1 MKKTEIILIILAIL
15 GLILKYNLITGGN
28 ILVIF
33 PIFLLTMLYFSLGFA
48 LFNNVGLRQIFKG
61 NAFKNSPP
69 SNIVIAI
76 ILSIGISFLCFGILF
91 QLQYWP
97 GSLIV
102 IYGGLFFS
110 VPTLLF
116 IIIKFIIQK
125 KDFFL
130 TNMIRTACYTL
141 IGIIFIN
148 VSNLDLVK
156 IQYRNHPKYIEAF
169 AAYDRNRE
177 DSTTWGKLDIERNRA
192 NMSKE
197 EFERYEKSKQ

>member
-1 MKKTEIILIILAIL
+1 
-15 GLILKYNLITGGN
+15 
-28 ILVIF
+28 
-33 PIFLLTMLYFSLGFA
+33 
-48 LFNNVGLRQIFKG
+48 
-61 NAFKNSPP
+61 
-69 SNIVIAI
+69 
-76 ILSIGISFLCFGILF
+76 
-91 QLQYWP
+91 
-97 GSLIV
+97 V